1 MEFSWK
7 KVITFSGAIVAY
19 LIGSGFASGQ
29 EALQFLA
36 SFGLAGATGTLI
48 MTSFIYLGFSYAIM
62 DDGYKLQLTSSN
74 KIFSYY
80 CGRYVGKFYEFY
92 TPVFLFLVFVVML
105 SGAGAVLFEYYGI
118 APLFGRVIMALLS
131 LATVLIGLNG
141 LVKIVSKIGPVIIIF
156 IIIIGT
162 ANIVMNPGGIAQSD
176 EILKSITVTKAAP
189 TWYISGIIFPAMGC
203 IMITPFLASLGAS
216 AKSRKEAKLGGLFGA
231 LLFSAALTIFTY
243 GLLANIGEL
252 YQKSVPTL
260 YIANKLFPPLGMM
273 FSIILISGI
282 FSTAVP
288 MLWLSCNRI
297 SPDEN
302 SKKFKVSA
310 IVLTAIALVASKFPF
325 ATLVNLIY
333 PMTGYLGIFL
343 LICILVKRLRKEE
356 SASVTKQTIQA

>member
-7 KVITFSGAIVAY
+7 KVFTFSGAIVAY

-36 SFGLAGATGTLI
+36 SYGLVGCTGALL
-48 MTSFIYLGFSYAIM
+48 MTCAIYLGFCYAIM
-62 DDGYKLQLTSSN
+62 DDGNKLQLTSSN

-80 CGRYVGKFYEFY
+80 CGRYVGTFYEFY

-105 SGAGAVLFEYYGI
+105 SGAGAILSEYYGI

-131 LATVLIGLNG
+131 LATVLLGLNG
-141 LVKIVSKIGPVIIIF
+141 LVNIVSKIGPLIILFVSIVG
-156 IIIIGT
+156 I
-162 ANIVMNPGGIAQSD
+162 ASIVMNPGGIAQAD
-176 EILKSITVTKAAP
+176 ETLKSITVIKAAP

-231 LLFSAALTIFTY
+231 LTFSAAVIIFAF
-243 GLLANIGEL
+243 GLLANIGDL

-260 YIANKLFPPLGMM
+260 FLANQIFPLLGMV
-273 FSIILISGI
+273 FSIILICGI
-282 FSTAVP
+282 YTTAVP

-297 SPDEN
+297 DPEET
-302 SKKFKVSA
+302 SKKFKISA
-310 IVLTAIALVASKFPF
+310 VVLTVIAFVASKFPF

-333 PMTGYLGIFL
+333 PVTGYLGIFL
-343 LICILVKRLRKEE
+343 LICILVKRLRKKE